1 MHSLPP
7 RISFYGFEIKGAPRG
22 ALFYAHFQCVSNVFL
37 CPQQLYAVIRFAFLF
52 LKLFVT
58 LSALS
63 AQERATTASGKQ
75 VVLYADGT
83 WKPLSAIPAGARLE
97 LPAVEAGNEVV
108 HHTGFSLLYNETH
121 EQAAWVGYVL
131 RASQLGDGVERKDN
145 FRVDPKIAT
154 GSATPND
161 YRRSGYDRGHLA
173 PAADLAWSDAAMDDS
188 FYMSNMS
195 PQVPGHNRGVWK
207 RLEEHVRDW
216 ARASDSLYVITGPI
230 LKPGLPTIGSNNVS
244 VPEAY
249 FKAIF
254 HYQGEASKCIAFIVP
269 NEASSEPLQH
279 FAVNVDSVE
288 QITGLDLFYAV
299 EDELEE
305 QIEATLCLPCWSW

>member
-1 MHSLPP
+1 MI
-7 RISFYGFEIKGAPRG
+7 RIS
-22 ALFYAHFQCVSNVFL
+22 
-37 CPQQLYAVIRFAFLF
+37 VIF
-52 LKLFVT
+52 LKLFLT

-75 VVLYADGT
+75 VILYDNGT
-83 WKPLSAIPAGARLE
+83 WQPLSAVPAGARLE
-97 LPAVEAGNEVV
+97 LPATIDPNDII
-108 HHTGFSLLYNETH
+108 HHTGFSLLYSETH

-131 RASQLGDGVERKDN
+131 RASQLGGGVERKDN
-145 FRVDPKIAT
+145 FKADPKVST

-173 PAADLAWSDAAMDDS
+173 PAADLAWSEASMDDS

-195 PQVPGHNRGVWK
+195 PQLPGHNRGVWK
-207 RLEEHVRDW
+207 RLEELVRDW
-216 ARASDSLYVITGPI
+216 AGDSDSLYVITGPI
-230 LKPGLPTIGSNNVS
+230 LKPGLPTIGPNEVS

-254 HYQGEASKCIAFIVP
+254 HYQGEQSKCIAFIVS
-269 NEASSEPLQH
+269 NEASSEPLQR
-279 FAVNVDSVE
+279 FTVNVDSVE

-299 EDELEE
+299 EDELEK
-305 QIEATLCLPCWSW
+305 QIEATLCLPCWSWQPN

>member
-1 MHSLPP
+1 MI
-7 RISFYGFEIKGAPRG
+7 RISFI
-22 ALFYAHFQCVSNVFL
+22 
-37 CPQQLYAVIRFAFLF
+37 F
-52 LKLFVT
+52 LKLFFA

-75 VVLYADGT
+75 VVLYEDGT
-83 WKPLSAIPAGARLE
+83 WKPLAAIPAGARLE
-97 LPAVEAGNEVV
+97 LPATDEPHAVI
-108 HHTGFSLLYNETH
+108 HHTGFSLLYSETH

-131 RASQLGDGVERKDN
+131 RRNQLGKGVKRKDN
-145 FRVDPKIAT
+145 FRADPKVPT
-154 GSATPND
+154 GSATLAD

-173 PAADLAWSDAAMDDS
+173 PAADLAWSEASMDDS

-195 PQVPGHNRGVWK
+195 PQLPGHNRGVWK
-207 RLEEHVRDW
+207 RLEEHVREW
-216 ARASDSLYVITGPI
+216 ARSSDSLYVITGPV
-230 LKPGLPTIGSNNVS
+230 LKPDLPTIGPNQVS

-254 HYQGEASKCIAFIVP
+254 HYQGEESKCIAFIVP
-269 NEASSEPLQH
+269 NEASSKPLQH

-299 EDELEE
+299 EDELEK